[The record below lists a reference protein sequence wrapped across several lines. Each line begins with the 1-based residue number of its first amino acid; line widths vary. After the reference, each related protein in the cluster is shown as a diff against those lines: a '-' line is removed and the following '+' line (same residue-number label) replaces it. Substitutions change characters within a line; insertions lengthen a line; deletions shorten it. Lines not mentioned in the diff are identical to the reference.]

1 MPKSGK
7 IITADVATE
16 DVWNYENEWN
26 QGVCDCCLNF
36 KTCCFGFCCYMC
48 FLCCLFKRTGEYSCT
63 PFLPLSLMSL
73 RSKLRTGFRIKG
85 NYFQKPKYAKIFC
98 YFFFM
103 FLRFYL

>member
-48 FLCCLFKRTGEYSCT
+48 FLCCLFKRTGEYSCST
-63 PFLPLSLMSL
+63 FLPLSLMSL

-85 NYFQKPKYAKIFC
+85 NYI
-98 YFFFM
+98 
-103 FLRFYL
+103 